1 MLSNWCVN
9 SYFKTEQ
16 KLEWFV
22 VPLIVVLAFA
32 FGLLQSV
39 FLGIA
44 ISTFIFVA
52 SFCKYTLLACSIRI
66 NGFLTLISFSMVS
79 SERRR

>member
-1 MLSNWCVN
+1 MLSNWCVK

-32 FGLLQSV
+32 VGLLQSV
-39 FLGIA
+39 FIGIA

-52 SFCKYTLLACSIRI
+52 TFCKFPFFLFDDAR
-66 NGFLTLISFSMVS
+66 GFY
-79 SERRR
+79 